1 VTTARLAVESER
13 SALIETVV
21 AAFRPDPAWAYLIP
35 SDYEQM
41 APLFADAIIGE
52 CFSAGQVWTVDET
65 RAVAAWIGPF
75 ARSDSAAWAT
85 YLNQASPLA
94 IKRIENWDAAVGGLR
109 PTANHWYLDV
119 LAVHP
124 AAQGTGLAR
133 AVLEPIL
140 NRCDSDGL
148 SATLETSTPANLTL
162 YERFGFGSA
171 QQIDLTDGPPV
182 WFLQRDPNQAG

>member
-1 VTTARLAVESER
+1 MTTARRAVESER
-13 SALIETVV
+13 AALIETVV

-35 SDYEQM
+35 SDYELM

-52 CFSAGQVWTVDET
+52 CFAVGEVWTVDDT
-65 RAVAAWIGPF
+65 KAVAAWIGPL
-75 ARSDSAAWAT
+75 ARTDSVAWAI
-85 YLNQASPLA
+85 YLNQASSLA
-94 IKRIENWDAAVGGLR
+94 IERIENWDAAVGGLR

-133 AVLEPIL
+133 VVLEPIL
-140 NRCDSDGL
+140 DRCDNEGL
-148 SATLETSTPANLTL
+148 TANLETSTPANLTL

-182 WFLQRDPNQAG
+182 WFLQRNPT